1 MFDVP
6 IGLLL
11 GLKHLYGS
19 MDAGAAGI
27 IVKATL
33 SMFIEVRILF
43 LCISSCNFIMI
54 CRSCMRQFH
63 ILESEM
69 KKQDHFGNKTL
80 TSAGLLWSVI

>member
-1 MFDVP
+1 MLLLCAF

-33 SMFIEVRILF
+33 SMFIEVRDIVF
-43 LCISSCNFIMI
+43 M
-54 CRSCMRQFH
+54 H
-63 ILESEM
+63 
-69 KKQDHFGNKTL
+69 KQL
-80 TSAGLLWSVI
+80 